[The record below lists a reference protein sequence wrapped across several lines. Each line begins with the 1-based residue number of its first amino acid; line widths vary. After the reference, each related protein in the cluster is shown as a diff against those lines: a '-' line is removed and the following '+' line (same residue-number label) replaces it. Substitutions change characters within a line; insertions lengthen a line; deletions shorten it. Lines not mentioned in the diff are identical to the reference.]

1 MFSFVVGRDYDDSN
15 FVFGAEWVDQAEAFQ
30 SDVPWEFMQDSY
42 YIFPA
47 GCELQGPLNCTP
59 IWSSRIPE
67 TGNLTDAIPA
77 TALTGAIP
85 AGIGCLSSMMAI
97 GGGIMS
103 VKTLRAFNEPMHRAV
118 SAAALSGLAI
128 SVPGTLGFMLTG
140 AGDPLLR
147 AAGLGYVN
155 FALISPATIL
165 LAPLGARIAPGPSQR
180 RLTVL
185 FGLFLH
191 VAAADTPGASS
202 RRTKNKPFQA

>member
-1 MFSFVVGRDYDDSN
+1 
-15 FVFGAEWVDQAEAFQ
+15 
-30 SDVPWEFMQDSY
+30 
-42 YIFPA
+42 
-47 GCELQGPLNCTP
+47 
-59 IWSSRIPE
+59 
-67 TGNLTDAIPA
+67 
-77 TALTGAIP
+77 
-85 AGIGCLSSMMAI
+85 
-97 GGGIMS
+97 MS
-103 VKTLRAFNEPMHRAV
+103 IKTLRAFNEPMHRAV

-165 LAPLGARIAPGPSQR
+165 LAPLGARIAHGPSQR

-202 RRTKNKPFQA
+202 RRPRISRFRCNLSIGRAIGRLAVGSPGSDASTALIEQCCKSPTESDLLQSAKMFATLPIRRSTESRRQENCRKIATDKVAMAQSQRARTAVPLA